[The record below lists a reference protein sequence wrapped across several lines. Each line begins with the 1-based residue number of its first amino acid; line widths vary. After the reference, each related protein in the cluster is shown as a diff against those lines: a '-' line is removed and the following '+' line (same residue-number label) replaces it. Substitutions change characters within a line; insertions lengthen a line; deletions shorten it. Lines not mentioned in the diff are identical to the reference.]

1 MQDPL
6 KIHGLRQAS
15 LQPHNGSVFRLHISL
30 QPPQFSHYYY
40 FNTTLALFLKSAALE
55 QFFLTSG
62 GCRQLCLKT
71 RITKSSK
78 E

>member
-1 MQDPL
+1 MRMSHWGCRGCDGSL
-6 KIHGLRQAS
+6 KPQMAVS
-15 LQPHNGSVFRLHISL
+15 LDLHISL
-30 QPPQFSHYYY
+30 QPPQFFYYHY

-55 QFFLTSG
+55 QFFLTSA

-71 RITKSSK
+71 RIPKSSK